1 MMLDQNEKIWESI
14 SKLAIKLANEA
25 GFILYENFRK
35 PLSVEFK
42 DKSGLDPVTNI
53 DIQIQKH
60 IRNSIKSHFP
70 EHGFLGEEETS
81 ATSQNKNT
89 SEYLWVVDPIDGTKN
104 FVAGL
109 PIYACSIGVLYKGIP
124 YMGAIFLPWPNS
136 TKGSVI
142 HATKGSGAYF
152 NDEKILL
159 CENPQES
166 KSSGL
171 VTLPGSFTNIFN
183 PSEILKNKI
192 GDYRMTGSIAYEMAM
207 SALGISQFMVSN
219 APSIW
224 DIAAGT
230 CIILESGGL
239 VLEGVSERK
248 RFRIFEEFKWKNLNS
263 FNPNNES
270 FEKVTASNLR
280 KWQKPII
287 AGAPKIVNFTA
298 SNLRKR

>member
-1 MMLDQNEKIWESI
+1 
-14 SKLAIKLANEA
+14 
-25 GFILYENFRK
+25 
-35 PLSVEFK
+35 
-42 DKSGLDPVTNI
+42 
-53 DIQIQKH
+53 
-60 IRNSIKSHFP
+60 
-70 EHGFLGEEETS
+70 
-81 ATSQNKNT
+81 
-89 SEYLWVVDPIDGTKN
+89 
-104 FVAGL
+104 
-109 PIYACSIGVLYKGIP
+109 
-124 YMGAIFLPWPNS
+124 MGAMFLPWPNS

-142 HATKGSGAYF
+142 HATKGSGTYF

-207 SALGISQFMVSN
+207 SALGISQFMVSS

-224 DIAAGT
+224 DVAAGT

-239 VLEGVSERK
+239 VLQGVSEGK
-248 RFRIFEEFKWKNLNS
+248 RFRIFEEFKWKNLDS
-263 FNPNNES
+263 LNPNNES
-270 FEKVTASNLR
+270 FEKVTAYNLR

-287 AGAPKIVNFTA
+287 AGTPKVVNFTA